1 MSAGEGEW
9 RAAPEPQQGPKT
21 LPREAAATRPA
32 AARAPSPRFSSRVS
46 SGRRRGRGPVP
57 GPPQLFLQPPS
68 QPLKRHCLH
77 LRPASCFVLAAC
89 PSAPSEGKPVRR
101 LFRMPVVT
109 RRLRDPDINPC
120 LLESDAS
127 ARCMDENNYNR
138 DMCSNY
144 FLKYK
149 NCRKFWNS
157 IMIQRRQNGV
167 KPPMPTAAE
176 RNEILGAMGKMPY

>member
-1 MSAGEGEW
+1 MGSPVTRSSTFDG
-9 RAAPEPQQGPKT
+9 RAASRK
-21 LPREAAATRPA
+21 
-32 AARAPSPRFSSRVS
+32 AARVSGLHPSGFSIRLPASPRKKTV
-46 SGRRRGRGPVP
+46 
-57 GPPQLFLQPPS
+57 
-68 QPLKRHCLH
+68 
-77 LRPASCFVLAAC
+77 
-89 PSAPSEGKPVRR
+89 
-101 LFRMPVVT
+101 RMPMVA

-127 ARCMDENNYNR
+127 TRCMDENNYDR
-138 DMCSNY
+138 EMCSIY

-157 IMIQRRQNGV
+157 VMVQRRQNGV